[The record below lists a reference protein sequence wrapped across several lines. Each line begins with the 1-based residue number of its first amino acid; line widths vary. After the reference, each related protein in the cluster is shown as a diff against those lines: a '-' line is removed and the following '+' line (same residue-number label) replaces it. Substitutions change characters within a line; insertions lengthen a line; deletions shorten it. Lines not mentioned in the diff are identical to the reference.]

1 MFQGKR
7 QLLAII
13 MKVSL
18 YGLFGLA
25 VFCLLGSLTTVYSG
39 DGGGSSRSGGTS
51 RMTLEGAIIKSL
63 SYDPAIAK
71 IRADSTEASGY
82 AKEVKSDLMPQ
93 LFLEGHGGWAQRDRS
108 SDGVAIGGD
117 DLFSREIRMVF
128 EQLLWDNKFH
138 WYRWKDSKERLA
150 GKELL
155 DKAQREITALGT
167 TQVYLDLLRDRK
179 QVGLAIKNL
188 EVHKKI
194 RGLAKE
200 RAQAA
205 GNAADVSL
213 SSARYDL
220 ALALVRER
228 QLALRQS
235 EVRFTRYVG
244 HRPPSTMVMPKP
256 PRVGSRDEIDPMGN
270 FHYQAA
276 LRQKAAA
283 KLARKAVK
291 SRYSPRIMFRGGGG
305 LGEDVLGIRGRDNE
319 ASALVVVQWDLIDS
333 GRRKGLTTQALADID
348 RQEAIIN
355 ETLVLLSQDIGARWE
370 DYSTLLERMGII
382 RSYSTEITKTVKLY
396 EEQFELGTR
405 PLLSVLD
412 IQQEEIQSTIRLTDQ
427 ERDFAMSAY
436 RLLSFGG
443 RLITDTVGEE
453 YLTAAEDEEDKD
465 RGYYVPAASSAKA
478 VAEPA
483 PSTYPAPPAEK
494 KKRFNPFGFLK
505 RN

>member
-1 MFQGKR
+1 
-7 QLLAII
+7 
-13 MKVSL
+13 MKFLSS
-18 YGLFGLA
+18 YYYFATGLFLFA
-25 VFCLLGSLTTVYSG
+25 SLLTAYSG
-39 DGGGSSRSGGTS
+39 DGGSSSAPSGVS
-51 RMTLEGAIIKSL
+51 RMTLESAIIQSL

-71 IRADSTEASGY
+71 IRADSTEARGY

-108 SDGVAIGGD
+108 IDGVATGGE
-117 DLFSREIRMVF
+117 DLFSREIRLVF

-155 DKAQREITALGT
+155 NKAQREITALGT
-167 TQVYLDLLRDRK
+167 TAIYLDLLRDRK
-179 QVGLAIKNL
+179 QVELAKENL
-188 EVHKKI
+188 EVHRKI

-244 HRPPSTMVMPKP
+244 HRPPATLVKPKP
-256 PRVGSRDEIDPMGN
+256 PTVRSSDDIDPMGN

-305 LGEDVLGIRGRDNE
+305 LGEDVLGIAGRDNE

-355 ETLVLLSQDIGARWE
+355 ETLVLLGQDIGARWE
-370 DYSTLLERMGII
+370 DYSTLVERMGII
-382 RSYSTEITKTVKLY
+382 RSYSTEISKTVKLY

-427 ERDFAMSAY
+427 QRDFAMSAY

-453 YLTAAEDEEDKD
+453 YLTANDENKGEGRD
-465 RGYYVPAASSAKA
+465 YYVPATSSAKSVTTESA
-478 VAEPA
+478 D
-483 PSTYPAPPAEK
+483 SSYSPPPLEE

-505 RN
+505 RNK